1 MKSKISLLIC
11 CVFWISS
18 MALTVNIHPFY
29 SWTFDKEFTTLS
41 NDSIVVCKHENVI
54 TIIPK

>member
-1 MKSKISLLIC
+1 
-11 CVFWISS
+11 